1 MKTIHKDFWGRYTS
15 SSLGAEAKVYA
26 KSIELRYKII
36 NRYKNTTHYTVT
48 DFKYGSP
55 IRWEAT
61 LEAALPVLRRGIKV
75 DFTKHK
81 PFGDS
86 DEEVAM
92 HWPDPRVNKLVMVE
106 KYTSASDDNTT
117 LIVFVLAAILLLV
130 ILFNK

>member
-1 MKTIHKDFWGRYTS
+1 MIHKDFWGRYTS

-26 KSIELRYKII
+26 KSVELRYKVSGM
-36 NRYKNTTHYTVT
+36 TTQYTVT
-48 DFKYGSP
+48 EFKYRSAV
-55 IRWEAT
+55 RWEAV
-61 LEAALPVLRRGIKV
+61 LEAALPSRQIKV

-81 PFGDS
+81 PMGDS

-106 KYTSASDDNTT
+106 KYTDDDDNTT
-117 LIVFVLAAILLLV
+117 LVILVLAAILLLV

>member
-36 NRYKNTTHYTVT
+36 NKYPNTTHYTVT
-48 DFKYGSP
+48 EFKKKSELV
-55 IRWEAT
+55 WEAT
-61 LEAALPVLRRGIKV
+61 LEARGGGKQGIKV

-106 KYTSASDDNTT
+106 KYTDDDDNTT
-117 LIVFVLAAILLLV
+117 LVVFVLAAILLLV

>member
-1 MKTIHKDFWGRYTS
+1 MKTIHKDYWGRYTS
-15 SSLGAEAKVYA
+15 ATTGKEARVYA
-26 KSIELRYKII
+26 KSVKLIYMDSGM
-36 NRYKNTTHYTVT
+36 TTHYNVT
-48 DFKYGSP
+48 EFKYGSP

-130 ILFNK
+130 ILFSK